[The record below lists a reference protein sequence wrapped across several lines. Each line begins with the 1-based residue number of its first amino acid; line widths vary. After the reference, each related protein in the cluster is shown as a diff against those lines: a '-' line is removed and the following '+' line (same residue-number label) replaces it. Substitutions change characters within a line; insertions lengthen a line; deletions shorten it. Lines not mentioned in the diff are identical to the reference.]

1 MSYSKRRRTGT
12 TRGAFRM
19 RAKAARRSKAVAWG
33 RARRRSG
40 YKMRN
45 RIPRNGIPQ
54 SRTVRLVYCTQL
66 TLNGGAAG
74 TAGVNAFSANGMY
87 DPDITGTGHQ
97 PMGFDQM
104 MTLYNHYTVIGSK
117 IRMRSAPYAS
127 GSVAIPPIVG
137 IHLADSPTAISSL
150 QPENIMEIGSKTQQ
164 WGVQDNIG
172 PKSQYIGK
180 GFSAKRFFRKA
191 TIVGDATF
199 QGDASA
205 NPAEQAYFICWAAGM
220 GGNDATAITC
230 LVEIEYIAIF
240 TEPRAIA
247 QS

>member
-1 MSYSKRRRTGT
+1 MAGRSWSRKAFRAPRKSYAKKRRQASFKSRRTSKRGRSLRLP
-12 TRGAFRM
+12 
-19 RAKAARRSKAVAWG
+19 RA
-33 RARRRSG
+33 
-40 YKMRN
+40 
-45 RIPRNGIPQ
+45 GIPQ
-54 SRTVRLVYCTQL
+54 SRTCRLVYCTQL
-66 TLNGGAAG
+66 TLNGSASGAS
-74 TAGVNAFSANGMY
+74 GVNAFSANGMY
-87 DPDITGTGHQ
+87 DPDVTGTGHQ

-172 PKSQYIGK
+172 PKNQYLTK
-180 GFSAKRFFRKA
+180 AFSAKRFFRKQA
-191 TIVGDATF
+191 IVADVNY
-199 QGDASA
+199 QGDASS

-220 GGNDATAITC
+220 GGNDATAITV
-230 LVEIEYIAIF
+230 LVEIEYIAVF
-240 TEPRAIA
+240 TERRAIA